1 MRGRWIAG
9 LLIVLLQFAFLLDA
23 QAQTPNSSGNGAL
36 SGGTSSS
43 NSPSS
48 GYESNPFS
56 FGLDFAGG
64 HGIEYTL
71 AVLMVIWGTVCLFLG
86 VRLFKVS
93 CSNQH
98 KQQIQN
104 TMRGIL
110 CMSDL
115 I

>member
-1 MRGRWIAG
+1 MVGS
-9 LLIVLLQFAFLLDA
+9 LIVLLQCVSLLAA
-23 QAQTPNSSGNGAL
+23 QAQTPNSSGNDAV
-36 SGGTSSS
+36 SGGTSSSSNS

-71 AVLMVIWGTVCLFLG
+71 AVLMVIWGTMCLFLG

-93 CSNQH
+93 ELSA
-98 KQQIQN
+98 
-104 TMRGIL
+104 TSVRGASGAI
-110 CMSDL
+110 
-115 I
+115 